1 MTTVLLVDDD
11 AAYRRSL
18 RAFLDASYD
27 IRVVGDTGDGAAAV
41 GLARELRPDAV
52 VVDLAM
58 PGVGGVDTAAEITAA
73 LPGTV
78 IVVVTGTHEAEDP
91 HPGRECGRRGVASE
105 GRSTAG
111 RERDPVARAQ
121 ARRRRS

>member
-11 AAYRRSL
+11 PAYRRSL

-27 IRVVGDTGDGAAAV
+27 IRVVGETGDGAAAV

-52 VVDLAM
+52 VLDLAM
-58 PGVGGVDTAAEITAA
+58 PGVGGIDAAAEITAA

-78 IVVVTGTHEAEDP
+78 IVVVTGTHEADDRMRDGNAAVAAWLRKGDP
-91 HPGRECGRRGVASE
+91 LQVENAI
-105 GRSTAG
+105 RSLVRKRAAG
-111 RERDPVARAQ
+111 G
-121 ARRRRS
+121 

>member
-1 MTTVLLVDDD
+1 VIAVLLVDDD

-27 IRVVGDTGDGAAAV
+27 IRVVGETGDGAEAV
-41 GLARELRPDAV
+41 GLAQELRPDAV

-58 PGVGGVDTAAEITAA
+58 PGVGGIDTAAEIART

-78 IVVVTGTHEAEDP
+78 IVIVTGADDTDERNRGAEAGVTAWLPKGDP
-91 HPGRECGRRGVASE
+91 LQVENAL
-105 GRSTAG
+105 RSLT
-111 RERDPVARAQ
+111 RK
-121 ARRRRS
+121 RS